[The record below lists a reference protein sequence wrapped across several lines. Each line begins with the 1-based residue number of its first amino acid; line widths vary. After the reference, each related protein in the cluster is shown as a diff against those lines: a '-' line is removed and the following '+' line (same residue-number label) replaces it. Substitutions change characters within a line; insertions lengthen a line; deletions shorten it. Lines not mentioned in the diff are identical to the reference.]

1 MGPRS
6 HGHGTGRGRG
16 GHRHGQRARRGALR
30 AAVLTLLDER
40 PMHGY
45 ELITELEARSG
56 GRWRPSPGAIYPAL
70 NRLEEAGLIDSADDD
85 GKRRFALTERGRQA
99 LAELRDA
106 HDGESAP
113 WDDPGT
119 GRRGDLRRQVAELVG
134 QVRQV
139 GRFGDADQIEQART
153 VLADATRRLYEILAA
168 RGDRPAPDTGDGDG
182 ADGDTADGDET
193 DTGTAHGD
201 TAGAHRGEDGA
212 TGGTGDDRA

>member
-1 MGPRS
+1 MGRRAHD
-6 HGHGTGRGRG
+6 HGPDRGRG

-70 NRLEEAGLIDSADDD
+70 ERLEEAGLVDSSDDD
-85 GKRRFALTERGRQA
+85 GKRRFTLTDRGRQA

-106 HDGESAP
+106 HDGDPAP

-119 GRRGDLRRQVAELVG
+119 GRRGDLRRQVAELDG
-134 QVRQV
+134 QARQV
-139 GRFGDADQIEQART
+139 GRFGDTDQIEQARA
-153 VLADATRRLYEILAA
+153 VLADATQRLYEILAGRA
-168 RGDRPAPDTGDGDG
+168 GRRDADTADDTATGAQPDMD
-182 ADGDTADGDET
+182 DTADGTEADARRDAE
-193 DTGTAHGD
+193 D
-201 TAGAHRGEDGA
+201 TAS
-212 TGGTGDDRA
+212 GGLDDDRG